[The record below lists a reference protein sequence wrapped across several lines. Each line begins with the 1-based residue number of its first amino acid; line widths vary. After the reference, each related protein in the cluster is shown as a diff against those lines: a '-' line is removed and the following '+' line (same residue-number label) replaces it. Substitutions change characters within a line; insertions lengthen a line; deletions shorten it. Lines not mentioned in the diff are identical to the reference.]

1 MIVLIV
7 NIYLLIGAVIF
18 AITMQGSRVKDM
30 QRRLGRILVFVLAFV
45 MLVFLWP
52 MMLLVNSNKQTKN
65 NE

>member
-18 AITMQGSRVKDM
+18 AITMQGSRVKEM
-30 QRRLGRILVFVLAFV
+30 QRRIGRILVFVLAFV

-52 MMLLVNSNKQTKN
+52 KMLQVNSNKQTKN